1 MWCQAGNAMNVFVM
15 GMIDLH
21 SLWSWKRTPVPML
34 LASIHS
40 GRMLQFQK
48 QCKTQ
53 AAGPASKA
61 QSQEEEL
68 KDQKTQKSQKKAKTK
83 TVIVTSSSRN
93 LGGGDQETM
102 SPPTD
107 STPVVLTRRLV
118 GKQADPATTG
128 NMAGSSDADADAVQ
142 LGFAYRRELLSRK
155 RQNDHD
161 ESIDGPGQLMHPQ
174 RKNLRHAGA

>member
-1 MWCQAGNAMNVFVM
+1 MNVFVM

-40 GRMLQFQK
+40 GRMLQFQTQK
-48 QCKTQ
+48 RRKTQ
-53 AAGPASKA
+53 AAGLASKA

-68 KDQKTQKSQKKAKTK
+68 KDQKSQKKAKTV
-83 TVIVTSSSRN
+83 TVTSSGN
-93 LGGGDQETM
+93 PGGGDQEIT
-102 SPPTD
+102 SPPTG
-107 STPVVLTRRLV
+107 STPAVLTRRLV

-128 NMAGSSDADADAVQ
+128 NMAGSSDADADAIQ
-142 LGFAYRRELLSRK
+142 LGFAYRRGLLSRK

-161 ESIDGPGQLMHPQ
+161 DESIDGPGQWMHPL
-174 RKNLRHAGA
+174 RKNLQHAGA